1 MKYDE
6 FENRVHDLHGIQHG
20 LPIREPGIADTRPTS
35 STRCSRGGIVGR
47 HVEDTCVAC
56 KILLLV
62 LPPYKLRVSPQYYR
76 ELGLA
81 SLLATLLLCISLN
94 RRC

>member
-1 MKYDE
+1 M
-6 FENRVHDLHGIQHG
+6 
-20 LPIREPGIADTRPTS
+20 
-35 STRCSRGGIVGR
+35 GR